1 MSNVL
6 LFFPGSFVPH
16 LNKDV
21 RQVILSTD
29 IGDVDYVEVQPED
42 FEYLTNYHG
51 VRGVPSL
58 ILLDKYGE
66 ELKRHTGLLS
76 SVGLQNFVGY
86 DPDALDDQ
94 EEEPIS
100 LKEPWKETW

>member
-29 IGDVDYVEVQPED
+29 IGDVDYVEVQSED
-42 FEYLTNYHG
+42 FEYLTKYHG
-51 VRGVPSL
+51 VRGAPSL
-58 ILLDKYGE
+58 ILLDQYGE
-66 ELKRHTGLLS
+66 ELNRHTGKITS
-76 SVGLQNFVGY
+76 IALQNLVGY
-86 DPDALDDQ
+86 NPY
-94 EEEPIS
+94 EEVC
-100 LKEPWKETW
+100 